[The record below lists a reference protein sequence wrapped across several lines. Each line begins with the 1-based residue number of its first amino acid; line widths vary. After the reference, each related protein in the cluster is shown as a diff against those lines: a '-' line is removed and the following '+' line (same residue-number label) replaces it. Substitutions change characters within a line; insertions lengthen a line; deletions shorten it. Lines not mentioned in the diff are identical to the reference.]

1 MCFLRFLFF
10 LRFVRLLGTGR
21 ILCVAHIVHRAT
33 RTTAGAG
40 GFSFF
45 LISDHFDDDQG
56 AYGEDDERD
65 ENGGEIC

>member
-1 MCFLRFLFF
+1 M
-10 LRFVRLLGTGR
+10 GR
-21 ILCVAHIVHRAT
+21 ILCVAHIVHRAA
-33 RTTAGAG
+33 RATAGAG

-45 LISDHFDDDQG
+45 LISDHFDNDQG